1 MAEWK
6 FNRGEWTEAYVF
18 MRLLGDG
25 RIYGASENLVKDDTT
40 YMDIV
45 NIIRDEPNQMLIF
58 ERFIEDNIAKIR
70 SKRGK
75 DVITVVTAPE
85 ISNEAQKLYESIKN
99 LSSSRVIGIA
109 DAQKYLEK
117 MGIDTPKANL
127 SNDAKEKYGSK
138 TDIIMTTGDSLD
150 HSVSTVGF
158 SIKSHIG
165 SPATLFNCSQKSGF
179 TYQIVGCDESAMHE
193 INAKDRFLDIKDSIS
208 ENFTLQYK
216 GCRDTVFEANI
227 CIVDSQ
233 MDKIL
238 SEALLIQAGFCGS
251 YNSSNVKDICNVVA
265 EINPLGVRNARNF
278 YSVKFKDFLFASFAG
293 MTASTEWNGRRR
305 LAGGYIDVSRDGELL
320 YYRAMSDDVFG
331 EYLFQ
336 HTFFDRPD
344 RVWCKDLAVET
355 AKAFINGET
364 LDETK
369 KNRIIY
375 KNGQQG
381 PQKPKKGNYGYIYEV
396 EGKYFIDLNFQIRFR

>member
-18 MRLLGDG
+18 MRLLGEG
-25 RIYGASENLVKDDTT
+25 RIYGASANLVKDDAT

-45 NIIRDEPNQMLIF
+45 SIIRDEPDQMLIF

-70 SKRGK
+70 SKRGEE
-75 DVITVVTAPE
+75 VITVVTAPE
-85 ISNEAQKLYESIKN
+85 ISHEAKKLYDSIKN

-109 DAQKYLEK
+109 DAQQYLES
-117 MGIDTPKANL
+117 MGVDTPKARL
-127 SNDAKEKYGSK
+127 SNEAKEKYGSK

-179 TYQIVGCDESAMHE
+179 TYQILGCDEAAMHE
-193 INAKDRFLDIKDSIS
+193 INAKDKFVDIRDAIASRFA
-208 ENFTLQYK
+208 LQYA
-216 GCRDTVFEANI
+216 GCRDVVFQENI
-227 CIVDSQ
+227 CLIDSQ
-233 MDKIL
+233 MDAIL
-238 SEALLIQAGFCGS
+238 SEALLVQAGLHGS
-251 YNSSNVKDICNVVA
+251 CASNDVKDICGRVA
-265 EINPLGVRNARNF
+265 AINPLGFKNAETF
-278 YSVKFKDFLFASFAG
+278 YRVKFKDFLFASFAG

-305 LAGGYIDVSRDGELL
+305 LAGGYIDVSKDGELL
-320 YYRAMSDDVFG
+320 YYRAMSDDIFG

-344 RVWCKDLAVET
+344 RGWCKDLAVET
-355 AKAFINGET
+355 AKAFIRGEA
-364 LDETK
+364 LDETE

-381 PQKPKKGNYGYIYEV
+381 PLKPKKGNYGYIYAS
-396 EGKYFIDLNFQIRFR
+396 EGKYYIDLNFQIRFR

>member
-25 RIYGASENLVKDDTT
+25 RIYGASANLVKDDMT

-45 NIIRDEPNQMLIF
+45 NIIRDEPDQMLIF

-85 ISNEAQKLYESIKN
+85 ISNEARKLYESIKN
-99 LSSSRVIGIA
+99 VSSSRVMGVA

-117 MGIDTPKANL
+117 LGIDTPKANL

-150 HSVSTVGF
+150 HSVTTVGF

-179 TYQIVGCDESAMHE
+179 TYHIMGCDESAMHE
-193 INAKDRFLDIKDSIS
+193 INAKDKFNEIRDSIA
-208 ENFTLQYK
+208 NRFTLQYE
-216 GCRDTVFEANI
+216 GCRDTVFEENI
-227 CIVDSQ
+227 CLVDSR
-233 MDKIL
+233 MDVIL
-238 SEALLIQAGFCGS
+238 SEALLIQAGFHGACA
-251 YNSSNVKDICNVVA
+251 SNDVKYICDKVA
-265 EINPLGVRNARNF
+265 EINPLGFRNEKTF
-278 YSVKFKDFLFASFAG
+278 YRVKFKDFLFASFAG
-293 MTASTEWNGRRR
+293 MTASTVWNGRRR
-305 LAGGYIDVSRDGELL
+305 LAGGYIDVSKDGELL
-320 YYRAMSDDVFG
+320 YYRAISDDIFG

-344 RVWCKDLAVET
+344 RGWCKDLAVET
-355 AKAFINGET
+355 AKAFIKGEV
-364 LDETK
+364 LDETA

-375 KNGQQG
+375 KNGQKG
-381 PQKPKKGNYGYIYEV
+381 PQKHKKGNYGYIYEV
-396 EGKYFIDLNFQIRFR
+396 EGKYYIDLNFQIRFR

>member
-25 RIYGASENLVKDDTT
+25 RIYGASENLVKDDST

-45 NIIRDEPNQMLIF
+45 NIIRDEPDQLLIF

-70 SKRGK
+70 SKRGD

-85 ISNEAQKLYESIKN
+85 ISNEAKKLYESIKN

-109 DAQKYLEK
+109 DAQKYLET

-127 SNDAKEKYGSK
+127 SNEAKEKYGSK

-179 TYQIVGCDESAMHE
+179 TYQIVGCDESAMHG
-193 INAKDRFLDIKDSIS
+193 INAKDKFVEIRDAIA
-208 ENFTLQYK
+208 NRFTLQYE
-216 GCRDTVFEANI
+216 GCRDAVFEDNI
-227 CIVDSQ
+227 CLIDSR
-233 MDKIL
+233 MDIIL
-238 SEALLIQAGFCGS
+238 SEAVLIQAGFRGS
-251 YNSSNVKDICNVVA
+251 CVSNDVKDICDKVA
-265 EINPLGVRNARNF
+265 EINPLGFRNAKTFCR
-278 YSVKFKDFLFASFAG
+278 VKFKDFLFASFAG

-305 LAGGYIDVSRDGELL
+305 LAGGYIDVSKDGELL

-344 RVWCKDLAVET
+344 RGWCKDLAVET
-355 AKAFINGET
+355 ARAFIKGEV
-364 LDETK
+364 LDETEK
-369 KNRIIY
+369 SRIIY

-396 EGKYFIDLNFQIRFR
+396 EEKYYIDLNFQIRFR